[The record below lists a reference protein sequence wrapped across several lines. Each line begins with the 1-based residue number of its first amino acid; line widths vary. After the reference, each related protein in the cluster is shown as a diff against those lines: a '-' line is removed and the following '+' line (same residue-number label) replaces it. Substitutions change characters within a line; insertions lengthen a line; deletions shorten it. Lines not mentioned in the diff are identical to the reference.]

1 MCKIKIFII
10 LLIVYDYLELRGFS
24 RGSVGKESL
33 AVQKT
38 QEMQFDPWV
47 RKISW
52 RRTCQPTPV
61 FLLGKSHGQRS
72 LVGYSP
78 SVGSQRVEHEVTE
91 HTS

>member
-1 MCKIKIFII
+1 MYKVKII
-10 LLIVYDYLELRGFS
+10 LLIVYDYLELRGIS

-33 AVQKT
+33 AMQET
-38 QEMQFDPWV
+38 EEMQFDPWV

-52 RRTCQPTPV
+52 RRAWQPTPV
-61 FLLGKSHGQRS
+61 FLSGKSHGQRS

-78 SVGSQRVEHEVTE
+78 WGHKESDMTEVTK